1 MTQDDG
7 QATRDL
13 DRFEQLLED
22 GMVRICSGAG
32 MLPAELVR
40 NPDLDAMW
48 DVYIQD
54 YIADAV
60 VNFNDYPEAALAW
73 AGFLGLGVAHGW
85 DADWQRCKDAPYRS
99 WYGTRGWD
107 DMDEHIL
114 YDVLGLSPGGK
125 EAKKISDTLQSCALA
140 VLGLLQHEGV
150 ETQTARGFYLLARAY
165 TVLYRT
171 GAAMELHRLGY
182 KKTVIGR

>member
-1 MTQDDG
+1 MIPEED
-7 QATRDL
+7 TRDL

-22 GMVRICSGAG
+22 GLVKICSGAG
-32 MLPAELVR
+32 LIPAELVR
-40 NPDLDAMW
+40 CPDVDALW
-48 DVYIQD
+48 DVYIKD

-73 AGFLGLGVAHGW
+73 AGFLGLGVAWAW
-85 DADWQRCKDAPYRS
+85 DADWQQYKDRPYRK
-99 WYGTRGWD
+99 WYGARGWD

-114 YDVLGLSPGGK
+114 RDVLGLPLEGP
-125 EAKKISDTLQSCALA
+125 EAKKISDTLLSCALA

-165 TVLYRT
+165 TVLYRI
-171 GAAMELHRLGY
+171 GAAIELHRLGY
-182 KKTVIGR
+182 RKVPLQR